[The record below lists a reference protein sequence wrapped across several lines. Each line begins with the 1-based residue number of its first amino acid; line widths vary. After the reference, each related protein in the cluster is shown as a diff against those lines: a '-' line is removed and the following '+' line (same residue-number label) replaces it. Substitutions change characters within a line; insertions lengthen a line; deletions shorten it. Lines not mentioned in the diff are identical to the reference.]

1 MGSLFSK
8 KKEPEKPKITEQDK
22 AILALKQQRDKLKQ
36 YQKKVLNK
44 TQAAKQTDFGTSYPL
59 GKLALKQQRDKL
71 KQYQKKVLNKTQAAK
86 QTDFGT
92 SYPLGK
98 LKAKLLLKK
107 KRYQEQTLERTDN
120 QLDNLEKMVQ
130 DVEFAQVQIQVAD
143 GLKQG
148 NEALKKMHEIMSIED
163 VERIMDET
171 REGIEYQREI
181 DDLLS
186 GSLTQEDE
194 DAVLQELE
202 EMTQSVTENLPE
214 VPTEPLPEVP
224 TKEPGEKRPQK
235 ERVASREAEMVPA

>member
-8 KKEPEKPKITEQDK
+8 KKEPEPVKPKITEQDK
-22 AILALKQQRDKLKQ
+22 AVLALKQQRDKLKQ
-36 YQKKVLNK
+36 YQKKIQLNLEK
-44 TQAAKQTDFGTSYPL
+44 ERQLAKQL
-59 GKLALKQQRDKL
+59 LQEGKK
-71 KQYQKKVLNKTQAAK
+71 N
-86 QTDFGT
+86 
-92 SYPLGK
+92 
-98 LKAKLLLKK
+98 KAKLLLRK

-120 QLDNLEKMVQ
+120 QLENLEKMVQ
-130 DVEFAQVQIQVAD
+130 DVEFAQIQIQVAD

-181 DDLLS
+181 DELLS

-202 EMTQSVTENLPE
+202 DMTKSVTENLPE
-214 VPTEPLPEVP
+214 VPTEEPLPEVP
-224 TKEPGEKRPQK
+224 SGEPVEKRPQK
-235 ERVASREAEMVPA
+235 EKKDERKAEMVPA

>member
-8 KKEPEKPKITEQDK
+8 KKEPGPEKPKITEQDK
-22 AILALKQQRDKLKQ
+22 AVLIQLNLEKERQLAKKLLQ
-36 YQKKVLNK
+36 EGKKN
-44 TQAAKQTDFGTSYPL
+44 
-59 GKLALKQQRDKL
+59 
-71 KQYQKKVLNKTQAAK
+71 
-86 QTDFGT
+86 
-92 SYPLGK
+92 
-98 LKAKLLLKK
+98 KAKLLLKK

-120 QLDNLEKMVQ
+120 QLENLEKMVQ
-130 DVEFAQVQIQVAD
+130 DVEFAQIQLQVAD

-181 DDLLS
+181 DELLS

-202 EMTQSVTENLPE
+202 EMTKSVTEKLPE
-214 VPTEPLPEVP
+214 VPTEEPLPEVP
-224 TKEPGEKRPQK
+224 SEEPVEKRPQK
-235 ERVASREAEMVPA
+235 EKKDERKAEVVPAL

>member
-1 MGSLFSK
+1 MGSLFSR

-36 YQKKVLNK
+36 YQKKIQLNLEK
-44 TQAAKQTDFGTSYPL
+44 ERQLAKQLLKG
-59 GKLALKQQRDKL
+59 GKKD
-71 KQYQKKVLNKTQAAK
+71 
-86 QTDFGT
+86 
-92 SYPLGK
+92 
-98 LKAKLLLKK
+98 KAKLLLKK

-224 TKEPGEKRPQK
+224 TEEPGEKRPQK
-235 ERVASREAEMVPA
+235 ERVPSREAEMVPA

>member
-8 KKEPEKPKITEQDK
+8 KKEPERPKITEQDK

-36 YQKKVLNK
+36 YQKKIQLNLEK
-44 TQAAKQTDFGTSYPL
+44 ERQLAKEL
-59 GKLALKQQRDKL
+59 LKEGKK
-71 KQYQKKVLNKTQAAK
+71 N
-86 QTDFGT
+86 
-92 SYPLGK
+92 
-98 LKAKLLLKK
+98 KAKLLLKK

-120 QLDNLEKMVQ
+120 QLENLEKMVQ
-130 DVEFAQVQIQVAD
+130 DVEFAQIQLQVAD

-171 REGIEYQREI
+171 QEGIEYQREI
-181 DDLLS
+181 DELLS

-202 EMTQSVTENLPE
+202 EMTQGALKAVRVNIYSVTENLPE
-214 VPTEPLPEVP
+214 VPTEEPEEP
-224 TKEPGEKRPQK
+224 TKELGEKRPPRAKQNK
-235 ERVASREAEMVPA
+235 REAEMVPA